1 MPNYRI
7 QRTAAPVLTVAE
19 YTAPEPIP
27 PYQFDSAYA
36 GADYVTL
43 DEVGAVVSTGANN
56 VVVWTQLAFLRRFTT
71 PERLAIR
78 TAAKESVLLEDF
90 MALLQAAT
98 EVRSDDEDVIAGL
111 QALEQ
116 FGLVAAGRAAE
127 IMATE

>member
-7 QRTAAPVLTVAE
+7 QRTAAPVMTVAE

-27 PYQFDSAYA
+27 PYQFDPAYA